1 MSDQDKNQGQDQAQG
16 GYGYD
21 RTGDGAGE
29 AVQQGGDRANRE
41 RTTSNEYQDQ
51 GEKTR
56 EANRE
61 MTQSG
66 SPDQGTH

>member
-1 MSDQDKNQGQDQAQG
+1 MSDQDQNQGQG

-21 RTGDGAGE
+21 RDGDGDGE
-29 AVQQGGDRANRE
+29 AVQQGGDRTNRA

-61 MTQSG
+61 MTRTG

>member
-1 MSDQDKNQGQDQAQG
+1 MSDQKPG

-21 RTGDGAGE
+21 LDGDGEGE
-29 AVQQGGDRANRE
+29 AVQQGGDRTNRE
-41 RTTSNEYQDQ
+41 RTTSNELQDQ

-56 EANRE
+56 EANRK